1 KEIKMITVVGAVI
14 VENDKILC
22 AQRAA
27 GASLPHKRAN
37 PAGKIEAN
45 ETPEEALRRENEE
58 EMSCRIQVSER
69 DEPIDPAYDFGTVHL
84 TTFYCQ
90 IIAGI
95 PRRTEHASIKWL
107 SPFEL
112 ATLDWAPADL
122 PTVKRIEKDF
132 R

>member
-1 KEIKMITVVGAVI
+1 MITVVGAVI

-27 GASLPHKRAN
+27 GASLPHKWEF
-37 PAGKIEAN
+37 PGGKIEAN
-45 ETPEEALRRENEE
+45 ESPEEALTREIEE
-58 EMSCRIQVSER
+58 EMPRRIQVGELV
-69 DEPIDPAYDFGTVHL
+69 EQIVYAYDFGTVHL

-95 PRRTEHASIKWL
+95 PRRIEHASIKWL
-107 SPFEL
+107 SPFEP
-112 ATLDWAPADL
+112 ATLDWAPSDL